1 MSMTLSRASSPLK
14 LFVLVAT
21 TGRAELVRRTIDRL
35 ALQTRQP
42 DGVVVVGAA
51 ASDIEGVD
59 QARGDP
65 ECMLGERGLCNQRN
79 RALDLVGD
87 RADVVIFFDDDFVPA
102 EDYLEQVERLF
113 CDRPELVGATGRV
126 VADGVHGPG
135 FSLEGAVA
143 MLEADKPPQHFES
156 PRGALYGCNMV
167 IRLAAT
173 TGLRFDTALPL
184 YGWQE
189 DIDFTY
195 QLGKRGQM
203 VKSSL
208 LRGVHLGAKG
218 GRTAGRR
225 LGYSQ
230 IANPIYLL
238 RKQTIPPKLAW
249 RIMWR
254 TMAANFIRSLAPES
268 HIDRRG
274 RAMGNI
280 MAIRDLMTGRL
291 DPRRILEFS

>member
-1 MSMTLSRASSPLK
+1 MPLK
-14 LFVLVAT
+14 IFVVVAT
-21 TGRAELVRRTIDRL
+21 VGRAEVTRRTVDRL
-35 ALQTRQP
+35 ALQTRRP
-42 DGVVVVGAA
+42 DGVVVVGAQP
-51 ASDIEGVD
+51 SDIEGVAE
-59 QARGDP
+59 ARGAP
-65 ECMLGERGLCNQRN
+65 ECVLGERGLCNQRN
-79 RALDLVGD
+79 RSLELIGD
-87 RADVVIFFDDDFVPA
+87 RADIIIFFDDDYVAA
-102 EDYLEQVERLF
+102 EDFVEQTERLF
-113 CDRPELVGATGRV
+113 SERPGLVGATGRLI
-126 VADGVHGPG
+126 ADGVHGLG
-135 FSLEGAVA
+135 FSVDEAIA
-143 MLEADKPPQHFES
+143 MVEADKSPPSFETPS
-156 PRGALYGCNMV
+156 EALYGCNMI
-167 IRLAAT
+167 IRVAAAS
-173 TGLRFDTALPL
+173 GLRFDPVLPL

-238 RKQTIPPKLAW
+238 RKQTIPPKLAR

-254 TMAANFIRSLAPES
+254 TMAANFARSLKPES

-291 DPRRILEFS
+291 DPRRILDFT